1 MKIGIYGGTFNP
13 IHLGHMEA
21 ARFAV
26 EYLGLDQLLLVPAG
40 IPPHKTMD
48 AMTPG
53 PDCRLAM
60 TDLAAQAVSPAAE
73 ASDMELR
80 REGNEGQFPSDHY
93 PVVARVE
100 L

>member
-26 EYLGLDQLLLVPAG
+26 EYLELDQLLLVPAG

-48 AMTPG
+48 AETPG

-60 TDLAAQAVSPAAE
+60 TDLAAQAVSPAAVRGGR
-73 ASDMELR
+73 ATPWT
-80 REGNEGQFPSDHY
+80 PSGLCGRSTPRPDSIC
-93 PVVARVE
+93 
-100 L
+100 